1 MRYTRRQLVQ
11 RGLALGMGL
20 ALGNRVRAQREAL
33 RIGVV
38 LPYSGVYA
46 QLGEDITNGMLLYF
60 EEVKNQA
67 GGRPIQLIR
76 EDETADPAV
85 ALRKVTKLV
94 EQDRVDLL
102 TGLVSTASA
111 YAVRDYVHNTR
122 NVLVVSNAGGNALTR
137 DRKSPYIFRTSF
149 TSWQVSFPLGRWVAE
164 RVAKRVAIV
173 AADYAFGRESAA
185 AFKESFLAAG
195 GQVVDEVYTPL
206 GSTDY
211 SAAITRLVRVR
222 PQAVYGF
229 LAGSD
234 AAIFLK
240 QYAQFGL
247 KGSVPLTTTGFTVE
261 EDVIQA
267 VGRDAEGAYSSLH
280 WAVRLAVPE
289 NLRFVQAYQR
299 RFNRVPSV
307 YSMQGYDTARVIVEA
322 VNALKGE
329 VANKEKLVEALEG
342 VRFRG
347 PRGLFEF
354 DPKTHQVVQNIYVR
368 QVRDVGGGL
377 ANAVV
382 ADLGRVRDPG

>member
-1 MRYTRRQLVQ
+1 MNRPRRQLLKKGV
-11 RGLALGMGL
+11 ALG
-20 ALGNRVRAQREAL
+20 LGFFLGAKGQREAL

-46 QLGEDITNGMLLYF
+46 QLGADITNGMLLYF
-60 EEVKNQA
+60 EEVKNKSD
-67 GGRPIQLIR
+67 RPIQLIR
-76 EDETADPAV
+76 EDETGDPAV

-111 YAVRDYVHNTR
+111 YAVRDYVHSTR
-122 NVLVVSNAGGNALTR
+122 NILIVSNAGGNALTR
-137 DRKSPYIFRTSF
+137 ERKSPYIFRTSF

-164 RVAKRVAIV
+164 RVGKRVAIV

-195 GQVVDEVYTPL
+195 GQIVDEIYTPL
-206 GSTDY
+206 GSTDF
-211 SAAITRLVRVR
+211 SAAITRLVRAR
-222 PQAVYGF
+222 PQAVYAF

-234 AAIFLK
+234 AVIFLK

-247 KGSVPLTTTGFTVE
+247 KGAVPLTTTGFTTE

-267 VGRDAEGAYSSLH
+267 VGKDAEGAYSSLH
-280 WAVRLAVPE
+280 WAVRLAIPE
-289 NLRFVQAYQR
+289 NQKFVQAYRR

-307 YSMQGYDTARVIVEA
+307 YAMQGYDTARVIVEA
-322 VNALKGE
+322 VSVLKGD
-329 VANKEKLVEALEG
+329 VSNKDRLIEALEG

-354 DPKTHQVVQNIYVR
+354 DPKTHQVIQNIYVR
-368 QVRDVGGGL
+368 QVREIGGEL